1 MQKNPR
7 YVEPVIPFARELAA
21 ICEADAAE
29 YEDHD
34 PEDLAIL
41 ENLVKPGKEP
51 MHVVYQALA
60 EHKAMSRYLADRPT
74 AAQDLRALARRLRGS
89 R

>member
-1 MQKNPR
+1 M
-7 YVEPVIPFARELAA
+7 IPFVRELAA

-34 PEDLAIL
+34 PEDLALL
-41 ENLVKPGKEP
+41 ENMVKPGKEP
-51 MHVVYQALA
+51 MHVVYQALS

-74 AAQDLRALARRLRGS
+74 AVQDLKALARRLRAS